1 MSGTLVNVR
10 IVIQNVR
17 IIGQSEVEKVKA
29 SGSSAAGVRIVSGWV
44 QDRHRLVSGSL
55 PKVSGS
61 SAASVRI
68 VTQNVRIVTQDVRI
82 VSGWC
87 QDSHRGCQDCQQPPS
102 GLSAASVRIV
112 SGRRQGQARLLG
124 EESEALAVSV
134 RIVSGQ
140 RQDCQRLV
148 SGLSPRMSGLSAVSV
163 RIVTENVRIVTRRS
177 GLSSD
182 SQTPWRSVSVKLE
195 RI

>member
-61 SAASVRI
+61 SAASAGSLPRM
-68 VTQNVRIVTQDVRI
+68 
-82 VSGWC
+82 SG
-87 QDSHRGCQDCQQPPS
+87 S
-102 GLSAASVRIV
+102 L
-112 SGRRQGQARLLG
+112 
-124 EESEALAVSV
+124 
-134 RIVSGQ
+134 
-140 RQDCQRLV
+140 
-148 SGLSPRMSGLSAVSV
+148 PRMSGLSAAGV
-163 RIVTENVRIVTRRS
+163 RIVTEDVRIVSSHRQDCQQQAS
-177 GLSSD
+177 GSSAAGVRD
-182 SQTPWRSVSVKLE
+182 KPGYLVKSQKRWQ
-195 RI
+195 